1 MSIIFFLNRG
11 DVNAYKN
18 PLIFDFILNWKQYG
32 KKSLNFHHANLSLF
46 EIWG

>member
-18 PLIFDFILNWKQYG
+18 PLIFDFILNRKQYG
-32 KKSLNFHHANLSLF
+32 KKIFKFSSCKFIAF
-46 EIWG
+46 